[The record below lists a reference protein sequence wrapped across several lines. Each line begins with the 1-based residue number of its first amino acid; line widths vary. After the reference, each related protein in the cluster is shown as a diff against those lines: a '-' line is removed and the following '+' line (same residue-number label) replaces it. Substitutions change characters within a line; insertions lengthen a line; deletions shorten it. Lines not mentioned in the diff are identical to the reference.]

1 MHHWMSRSVE
11 GSDIET
17 CKFAFDLSLD
27 LNFGKKIP
35 VMRMFLVLKVAW
47 KFKAIRFEYFFYLF
61 KESTYGTHI
70 HENRD
75 EREKRFTSKQII
87 LTITKYI
94 SRI

>member
-1 MHHWMSRSVE
+1 MHHWMPRSVE

-47 KFKAIRFEYFFYLF
+47 KFLLPLQGINIWD
-61 KESTYGTHI
+61 TY
-70 HENRD
+70 
-75 EREKRFTSKQII
+75 S
-87 LTITKYI
+87 
-94 SRI
+94 